1 MSNHPAFFK
10 GKLFEY
16 SSDSGLYVLIYAAK
30 LACSPEKVLTNSGID
45 ILIHDMIQT
54 NQDQSLLKQMQNEI
68 TSLMLALSEKYS
80 LVHSK
85 DTIVVYP
92 SLFDSI
98 KDDSS
103 NSGYSSKQL
112 TSTSNDTSDSD
123 WTLSHKRKAD
133 AISGES
139 VSDMDMNLD
148 DARHQSRSNLNYIT
162 DTFSQDSNNQESSS
176 KASVEMDSPD
186 DSVDEDDESGVL
198 HFKGQF

>member
-54 NQDQSLLKQMQNEI
+54 NQDQSLLKQMRNEI
-68 TSLMLALSEKYS
+68 TSLMLALSEKYL

-112 TSTSNDTSDSD
+112 TSMSNDTSDSD

-198 HFKGQF
+198 HFKGQS